1 MNFESRKYVL
11 IAAVLFIAVVF
22 IIRLFWI
29 QVVDDKWK
37 ATAANM
43 AERKI
48 TDYPARGFI
57 YDRKERLLVANTPVY
72 DLMAVPREVEPFDT
86 AAFAILVGVPEEDLR
101 QRLKEAAAYSRYK
114 PSIIEKQIPAD
125 QFAAISVHLHKYPGF
140 YGQSRTL
147 RTYPP
152 HTAAHLLGYLSE
164 VDARKVEQD
173 PYYKAGDVIGVGGLE
188 QYYEPVLR
196 GRRGVRYVLVDVHNN
211 IKGSFKEGIYDT
223 LAVEGKD
230 LYTGI
235 DLDLQRLG
243 EQLMVNKKGSIVAL
257 DPRTG
262 EVLCLVSSPTYD
274 PELLVGRVRN
284 TNYGILQRDPIKPLF
299 DRALQAQY
307 PPGSIFKIVQSLIAL
322 DEGVITPNTGFPCN
336 KSLVGCHNHPYAGTI
351 EQAIQY
357 SCNPY
362 YYQVFDRVVERKL
375 DTRSRFRDAALGLAE
390 WEERMHSF
398 GLGEKPRMDLP
409 SLKGGNIP
417 GPAYY
422 DRKYGKE
429 RWAFSTIYSVSIGQ
443 GEVLTVPIQMANLA
457 AIFANKGWYYDPHV
471 VRAVGHPDSVQAR
484 YREKHVV
491 NVAPHWFDH
500 IQEGMR
506 RVVHEPGGTARSA
519 RIDSIT
525 ICGKTGTAE
534 NPHGQDHAVFICFAP
549 MENPQIA
556 MAVYVE
562 NSGFGGTWAA
572 PIASLLIEQY
582 LTDTIKRPELMKR
595 MLEADLIAAEKNFVK
610 PKKKPRR
617 R

>member
-11 IAAVLFIAVVF
+11 IAAVGAIAVIF
-22 IIRLFWI
+22 ILRLLWI

-37 ATAANM
+37 ASAANM

-57 YDRKERLLVANTPVY
+57 YDRKGRLMVANTPVY
-72 DLMAVPREVEPFDT
+72 DLMMVPKEVKAFDT
-86 AAFAILVGVPEEDLR
+86 AAFADLISVPLEELR
-101 QRLKEAAAYSRYK
+101 QRMGDARRYSLYK
-114 PSIIEKQIPAD
+114 PSVIEKQIPAG
-125 QFAAISVHLHKYPGF
+125 QFSAISVHLHKYPGF

-152 HTAAHLLGYLSE
+152 RTAAHLLGYLSE

-173 PYYKAGDVIGVGGLE
+173 PYYKPGDVIGVGGLE
-188 QYYEPVLR
+188 QQYEEALR

-211 IKGSFKEGIYDT
+211 IKGPYKDGIYDT

-230 LYTGI
+230 LFTGI
-235 DLDLQRLG
+235 DLDMQLLG
-243 EQLMVNKKGSIVAL
+243 ERLLRNKKGSIVAL

-262 EVLCLVSSPTYD
+262 EVLCLVSSPSYD

-322 DEGVITPNTGFPCN
+322 DEGVITPTTGFPCN

-375 DTRSRFRDAALGLAE
+375 DKKSRFRDAALGLAE
-390 WEERMHSF
+390 WERRMHSF

-471 VRAVGHPDSVQAR
+471 VRAIGDPDSVQAR
-484 YREKHVV
+484 YRERHVV
-491 NVAPHWFDH
+491 EAAPHWFDH

-519 RIDSIT
+519 RIEGIT
-525 ICGKTGTAE
+525 VCGKTGTAE

-549 MENPQIA
+549 MEDPKVA

-572 PIASLLIEQY
+572 PIASLLMEQY
-582 LTDTIKRPELMKR
+582 LTDTIKRPELMQR
-595 MLEADLIAAEKNFVK
+595 MLDADLIAAEKDFVK
-610 PKKKPRR
+610 KPKKPRR

>member
-1 MNFESRKYVL
+1 MNFEGRKYVL
-11 IAAVLFIAVVF
+11 IVAVLAIAFIF
-22 IIRLFWI
+22 ILRLFWI

-37 ATAANM
+37 ASAASM

-57 YDRKERLLVANTPVY
+57 YDRKGRLLVANTPVY
-72 DLMAVPREVEPFDT
+72 DIMMVPREVKAFDT
-86 AAFAILVGVPEEDLR
+86 TAFAQLISVPLPELR
-101 QRLKEAAAYSRYK
+101 QRMIDARKYSLYK
-114 PSIIEKQIPAD
+114 PSVIEKQIPAG
-125 QFAAISVHLHKYPGF
+125 QYAAISVHLHKYPGF

-152 HTAAHLLGYLSE
+152 RVAAHLLGYLSE
-164 VDARKVEQD
+164 VSPAKVAAD
-173 PYYKAGDVIGVGGLE
+173 PYYKSGDVVGVGGLE
-188 QYYEPVLR
+188 QYYEEVLR
-196 GRRGVRYVLVDVHNN
+196 GRRGSRYVLVDVHNN
-211 IKGSFKEGIYDT
+211 IKGSFKEGRYDT

-230 LYTGI
+230 LFTGI
-235 DLDLQRLG
+235 DIDMQRLG
-243 EQLMVNKKGSIVAL
+243 EQLMQNKKGSIVAL

-284 TNYGILQRDPIKPLF
+284 TNYGILQNDPIKPLF

-307 PPGSIFKIVQSLIAL
+307 PPGSIFKIAQSLIAL
-322 DEGVITPNTGFPCN
+322 DEGVIKVNTSFPCN
-336 KSLVGCHNHPYAGTI
+336 KSLVGCHNHPTAANI
-351 EQAIQY
+351 EQAIQF

-362 YYQVFDRVVERKL
+362 YYRVFERMVEQNL
-375 DTRSRFRDAALGLAE
+375 DKKSRFRDAALGLAE
-390 WEERMHSF
+390 WERRMKSF

-429 RWAFSTIYSVSIGQ
+429 RWAFSTIYSASIGQ
-443 GEVLTVPIQMANLA
+443 GEVLTAPIQMANLA

-471 VRAVGHPDSVQAR
+471 VRAVGEADSLQER
-484 YREKHVV
+484 YKEKHLVE
-491 NVAPHWFDH
+491 VAPHWFDH

-506 RVVHEPGGTARSA
+506 RVVHEAGGTARQA
-519 RIDSIT
+519 RIPGIT
-525 ICGKTGTAE
+525 VCGKTGTAE
-534 NPHGQDHAVFICFAP
+534 NPHGQDHAVFVCFAP
-549 MENPQIA
+549 MEDPKIA

-572 PIASLLIEQY
+572 PIASLLMEQY
-582 LTDTIKRPELMKR
+582 LTDTITRPDVMKR
-595 MLEADLIAAEKNFVK
+595 MLEADLIEAEKHFVK
-610 PKKKPRR
+610 KPKKPRR